1 MKTVSKYFFLAVA
14 ACLSLTACEDMMDLQ
29 PEGATK
35 TDVLKQDAYNKIPA
49 NAAAEI
55 NAIYAQ
61 MIELAAG
68 SGNTSNHNDFGI
80 ASCMML
86 LESEGQDWIGPNTG
100 YNWFAYS
107 DFYARNYNAA
117 VNLLMWNTYYKTIAA
132 CNMVCA
138 STDPETT
145 NPDLMANLGQARA
158 VRAYC
163 YSILA
168 QLYQFTYNA
177 ENASKPCVPIVHESL
192 TAEQQAANPRASL
205 QEVYDFIMADLNYAI
220 PALEGWARADKAAAD
235 QAVAYGLRARVN
247 MLLGNYADAA
257 EDAKM
262 AIQVSGAQPYTLADV
277 SKPTFCH
284 AEHNSVI
291 WANMIVESNDVVQ
304 TGIINWPSHM
314 SSLYTDGYTGTG
326 TYREIC
332 SDLYSKIS
340 PTDVR
345 KGWWLNE
352 NLESPLLDHP
362 AYAGWKGNGVPY
374 ANVKFGVPDDD
385 MVNQVA
391 DGDWTLMRYE
401 EMILIQA
408 EGLARSNQEAAA
420 KALLEGWVK
429 ANRDANYTCR
439 ASDEAGLVEEIW
451 MQRRIELWGEGFAW
465 FDLNRLEKPI
475 IRTTSS
481 NWPEAWIVDVD
492 AHHECRIWTLPDREI
507 QNNDGIDESDNN
519 PVGDPF

>member
-14 ACLSLTACEDMMDLQ
+14 ACLSLTACESMMDLQ

-35 TDVLKQDAYNKIPA
+35 TDALKQDAYNKIPA

-61 MIELAAG
+61 MIALYAG
-68 SGNTSNHNDFGI
+68 GTSNHNDFGV

-100 YNWFAYS
+100 YNWFGYA

-220 PALEGWARADKAAAD
+220 PALKGWARADKGAAD

-257 EDAKM
+257 EDAAM
-262 AIQVSGAQPYTLADV
+262 ALQVSGAQPYTLADV

-314 SSLYTDGYTGTG
+314 SSLYTDGYTGVG
-326 TYREIC
+326 TYREIS

-374 ANVKFGVPDDD
+374 ANVKFGVPNDN
-385 MVNQVA
+385 MVNLVA
-391 DGDWTLMRYE
+391 DADWTLMRYE
-401 EMILIQA
+401 EMLLIQA

-429 ANRDANYTCR
+429 ANRDANYTCK

-492 AHHECRIWTLPDREI
+492 AHHDCRIWTLPDREI

-519 PVGDPF
+519 PVGNPF

>member
-14 ACLSLTACEDMMDLQ
+14 ACLSLTACESMMDLQ

-35 TDVLKQDAYNKIPA
+35 TDALKQDAYNKIPA

-61 MIELAAG
+61 MIALYAG
-68 SGNTSNHNDFGI
+68 GTTGHNDFGV
-80 ASCMML
+80 ASCMMI

-107 DFYARNYNAA
+107 DFYARNYNAT
-117 VNLLMWNTYYKTIAA
+117 VNLVMWNTYYKTIAA

-205 QEVYDFIMADLNYAI
+205 QEVYDFIMADLNYAVA
-220 PALEGWARADKAAAD
+220 ALDGWARADKAAAD

-257 EDAKM
+257 EDAAM
-262 AIQVSGAQPYTLADV
+262 ALQVSGAQPYTLADV

-314 SSLYTDGYTGTG
+314 SSLYTDGYTGVG
-326 TYREIC
+326 TYREIS

-374 ANVKFGVPDDD
+374 ANVKFGVPNDN
-385 MVNQVA
+385 MVNLVA
-391 DGDWTLMRYE
+391 DADWTLMRYE
-401 EMILIQA
+401 EMLLIQA

-429 ANRDANYTCR
+429 ANRDANYTCK

-492 AHHECRIWTLPDREI
+492 AHHDCRIWTLPDREI

>member
-14 ACLSLTACEDMMDLQ
+14 ACLSLTACESMMDLQ

-35 TDVLKQDAYNKIPA
+35 TDALKQDAYNKIPA

-61 MIELAAG
+61 MIALYAG
-68 SGNTSNHNDFGI
+68 GTSNHNDFGV

-100 YNWFAYS
+100 YNWFGYA

-220 PALEGWARADKAAAD
+220 PALGGWARADKGAAD

-314 SSLYTDGYTGTG
+314 SSLYTDGYTGVG
-326 TYREIC
+326 TYREIS

-385 MVNQVA
+385 MVNLVA
-391 DGDWTLMRYE
+391 DADWTLMRYE
-401 EMILIQA
+401 EMLLIQA

-519 PVGDPF
+519 PVGNPF

>member
-14 ACLSLTACEDMMDLQ
+14 ACLSLTACESMMDLQ

-35 TDVLKQDAYNKIPA
+35 TDALKQDAYNKIPA

-61 MIELAAG
+61 MIALYAG
-68 SGNTSNHNDFGI
+68 GTTGHNDFGV
-80 ASCMML
+80 ASCMMI

-107 DFYARNYNAA
+107 DFYARNYNAT
-117 VNLLMWNTYYKTIAA
+117 VNLVMWNTYYKTIAA

-205 QEVYDFIMADLNYAI
+205 QEVYDFIMADLNYAVA
-220 PALEGWARADKAAAD
+220 ALDGWARADKAAAD

-314 SSLYTDGYTGTG
+314 SSLYTDGYTGVG
-326 TYREIC
+326 TYREIS

-374 ANVKFGVPDDD
+374 ANVKFGVPNDN
-385 MVNQVA
+385 MVNLVA
-391 DGDWTLMRYE
+391 DADWTLMRYE
-401 EMILIQA
+401 EMLLIQA

-429 ANRDANYTCR
+429 ANRDANYTCK

-481 NWPEAWIVDVD
+481 NWPAAWIVDVD
-492 AHHECRIWTLPDREI
+492 AHHDCRIWTLPDREI

>member
-14 ACLSLTACEDMMDLQ
+14 ACLSLTACESMMDLQ

-35 TDVLKQDAYNKIPA
+35 TDALKQDAYNKIPA

-61 MIELAAG
+61 MIALYAG
-68 SGNTSNHNDFGI
+68 GTTGHNDFGV
-80 ASCMML
+80 ASCMMI

-107 DFYARNYNAA
+107 DFYARNYNDT

-220 PALEGWARADKAAAD
+220 PALGGWARADKGAAD

-314 SSLYTDGYTGTG
+314 SSLYTDGYTGVG
-326 TYREIC
+326 TYREIS

-385 MVNQVA
+385 TNNLVA
-391 DGDWTLMRYE
+391 DADWTLMRYE
-401 EMILIQA
+401 EMLLIQA

-429 ANRDANYTCR
+429 ANRDANYTCK

-481 NWPEAWIVDVD
+481 NWPAAWIVDVD
-492 AHHECRIWTLPDREI
+492 AHHDCRIWTLPDREI

>member
-1 MKTVSKYFFLAVA
+1 MKTVSKYFLLAVA
-14 ACLSLTACEDMMDLQ
+14 ACLSLTACESMMDLH

-35 TDVLKQDAYNKIPA
+35 TDELKQDAYNKIPA

-61 MIELAAG
+61 MIALYAG
-68 SGNTSNHNDFGI
+68 GTSNHNDFGV

-107 DFYARNYNAA
+107 DFYARNYNAT

-314 SSLYTDGYTGTG
+314 SSLYTDGYTGVG

-385 MVNQVA
+385 MVNLVA
-391 DGDWTLMRYE
+391 DADWTLMRYE

>member
-14 ACLSLTACEDMMDLQ
+14 ACLSLTACESMMNLQ

-35 TDVLKQDAYNKIPA
+35 TDALKQDAYNKIPA

-61 MIELAAG
+61 MIALYAG
-68 SGNTSNHNDFGI
+68 GTTGHNDFGV
-80 ASCMML
+80 ASCMMI

-107 DFYARNYNAA
+107 DFYARNYNAT
-117 VNLLMWNTYYKTIAA
+117 VNLVMWNTYYKTIAA

-205 QEVYDFIMADLNYAI
+205 QEVYDFIMADLNYAVA
-220 PALEGWARADKAAAD
+220 ALDGWARADKAAAD

-314 SSLYTDGYTGTG
+314 SSLYKDGYTGVG
-326 TYREIC
+326 TYREIS

-374 ANVKFGVPDDD
+374 ANVKFGVPNDN
-385 MVNQVA
+385 MVNLVA
-391 DGDWTLMRYE
+391 DADWTLMRYE
-401 EMILIQA
+401 EMLLIQA

-429 ANRDANYTCR
+429 ANRDANYTCK

-492 AHHECRIWTLPDREI
+492 AHHDCRIWTLPDREI

>member
-14 ACLSLTACEDMMDLQ
+14 ACLSLTACESMMDLH

-35 TDVLKQDAYNKIPA
+35 TDELKQDAYNKIPA

-61 MIELAAG
+61 MIELYAG
-68 SGNTSNHNDFGI
+68 GTTGHNDFGV

-107 DFYARNYNAA
+107 DFYARNYNAT

-314 SSLYTDGYTGTG
+314 SSLYTDGYTGVG

-385 MVNQVA
+385 MVNLVA
-391 DGDWTLMRYE
+391 DADWTLMRYE

>member
-14 ACLSLTACEDMMDLQ
+14 ACLSLTACESMMDLQ

-35 TDVLKQDAYNKIPA
+35 TDELKQDAYNKIPA

-61 MIELAAG
+61 MIALYAG
-68 SGNTSNHNDFGI
+68 GTSGHNDFGV

-107 DFYARNYNAA
+107 DFYARNYNAT

-205 QEVYDFIMADLNYAI
+205 QEVYDFIMADLNYAVA
-220 PALEGWARADKAAAD
+220 ALDGWARADKAAAD

-314 SSLYTDGYTGTG
+314 SSLYKDGYTGVG
-326 TYREIC
+326 TYREIS
-332 SDLYSKIS
+332 SDLYTKIS

-345 KGWWLNE
+345 KGWWLDE

-385 MVNQVA
+385 MVNLVA
-391 DGDWTLMRYE
+391 DADWTLMRYE
-401 EMILIQA
+401 EMLLIQA

-429 ANRDANYTCR
+429 ANRDANYTCK

-481 NWPEAWIVDVD
+481 NWPAAWIVDVD
-492 AHHECRIWTLPDREI
+492 AHHDCRIWTLPDREI

>member
-14 ACLSLTACEDMMDLQ
+14 ACLSLTACESMMDLQ

-35 TDVLKQDAYNKIPA
+35 TDALKQDAYNKIPA

-61 MIELAAG
+61 MIALYAG
-68 SGNTSNHNDFGI
+68 GTSNHNDFGV

-100 YNWFAYS
+100 YNWFGYA

-220 PALEGWARADKAAAD
+220 PALKGWARADKGAAD

-257 EDAKM
+257 EDAAM
-262 AIQVSGAQPYTLADV
+262 ALQVSGAQPYTLADV

-314 SSLYTDGYTGTG
+314 SSLYTDGYT
-326 TYREIC
+326 
-332 SDLYSKIS
+332 D
-340 PTDVR
+340 R
-345 KGWWLNE
+345 K
-352 NLESPLLDHP
+352 S
-362 AYAGWKGNGVPY
+362 V
-374 ANVKFGVPDDD
+374 V
-385 MVNQVA
+385 
-391 DGDWTLMRYE
+391 
-401 EMILIQA
+401 
-408 EGLARSNQEAAA
+408 
-420 KALLEGWVK
+420 
-429 ANRDANYTCR
+429 
-439 ASDEAGLVEEIW
+439 
-451 MQRRIELWGEGFAW
+451 
-465 FDLNRLEKPI
+465 
-475 IRTTSS
+475 
-481 NWPEAWIVDVD
+481 
-492 AHHECRIWTLPDREI
+492 
-507 QNNDGIDESDNN
+507 
-519 PVGDPF
+519 

>member
-14 ACLSLTACEDMMDLQ
+14 ACLSLTACESMMDLH

-35 TDVLKQDAYNKIPA
+35 TDELKQDAYNKIPA

-61 MIELAAG
+61 MIALYAG
-68 SGNTSNHNDFGI
+68 GTSNHNDFGV

-100 YNWFAYS
+100 YNWFGYA

-314 SSLYTDGYTGTG
+314 SSLYTDGYTGAG
-326 TYREIC
+326 TYREIS
-332 SDLYSKIS
+332 SDLYTKIS

>member
-14 ACLSLTACEDMMDLQ
+14 ACLSLTACESMMDLQ

-35 TDVLKQDAYNKIPA
+35 TDALKQDAYNKIPA

-61 MIELAAG
+61 MIALYAG
-68 SGNTSNHNDFGI
+68 GTSNHNDFGV

-100 YNWFAYS
+100 YNWFGYA

-220 PALEGWARADKAAAD
+220 PALGGWARADKGAAD

-314 SSLYTDGYTGTG
+314 SSLYTDGYTGVG
-326 TYREIC
+326 TYREIS

-385 MVNQVA
+385 MNNLVA
-391 DGDWTLMRYE
+391 DADWTLMRYE
-401 EMILIQA
+401 EMLLIQA

-429 ANRDANYTCR
+429 ANRDANYTCK

-492 AHHECRIWTLPDREI
+492 AHHDCRIWTLPDREI

-519 PVGDPF
+519 PVGNPF

>member
-35 TDVLKQDAYNKIPA
+35 TDALKQDAYNKIPA

-61 MIELAAG
+61 MIALYAG
-68 SGNTSNHNDFGI
+68 GTTGHNDFGV
-80 ASCMML
+80 ASCMMI

-107 DFYARNYNAA
+107 DFYARNYNAT
-117 VNLLMWNTYYKTIAA
+117 VNLVMWNTYYKTIAA

-205 QEVYDFIMADLNYAI
+205 QEVYDFIMADLNYAVA
-220 PALEGWARADKAAAD
+220 ALDGWARADKAAAD

-314 SSLYTDGYTGTG
+314 SSLYKDGYTGVG
-326 TYREIC
+326 TYREIS

-374 ANVKFGVPDDD
+374 ANVKFGVPNDN
-385 MVNQVA
+385 MVNLVA
-391 DGDWTLMRYE
+391 DADWTLMRYE
-401 EMILIQA
+401 EMLLIQA

-429 ANRDANYTCR
+429 ANRDANYTCK

-492 AHHECRIWTLPDREI
+492 AHHDCRIWTLPDREI

-519 PVGDPF
+519 PVGNPF

>member
-1 MKTVSKYFFLAVA
+1 
-14 ACLSLTACEDMMDLQ
+14 MMDLQ

-35 TDVLKQDAYNKIPA
+35 TDALKQDAYNKIPA

-61 MIELAAG
+61 MIALYAG
-68 SGNTSNHNDFGI
+68 GTSNHNDFGV

-100 YNWFAYS
+100 YNWFGYA

-314 SSLYTDGYTGTG
+314 SSLYTDGYTGVG

-385 MVNQVA
+385 MVNLVA
-391 DGDWTLMRYE
+391 DADWTLMRYE

-492 AHHECRIWTLPDREI
+492 AHHDCRIWTLPDREI
-507 QNNDGIDESDNN
+507 QNNDGISEADNN
-519 PVGDPF
+519 PVGDPFK

>member
-14 ACLSLTACEDMMDLQ
+14 ACLSLTACESMMDLQ

-35 TDVLKQDAYNKIPA
+35 TDALKQDAYNKIPA

-61 MIELAAG
+61 MIALYAG
-68 SGNTSNHNDFGI
+68 GTSGHNDFGV

-107 DFYARNYNAA
+107 DFYARNYNAT

-220 PALEGWARADKAAAD
+220 PALAGWARADKGAAD

-262 AIQVSGAQPYTLADV
+262 ALQVSGAQPYTLADV

-314 SSLYTDGYTGTG
+314 SSLYTDGYTGVG
-326 TYREIC
+326 TYREIS

-362 AYAGWKGNGVPY
+362 AYAGWKGKGVPY

-385 MVNQVA
+385 TNNLVA
-391 DGDWTLMRYE
+391 DADWTLMRYE
-401 EMILIQA
+401 EMLLIQA

-429 ANRDANYTCR
+429 ANRDANYTCK

-481 NWPEAWIVDVD
+481 NWPAAWIVDVD
-492 AHHECRIWTLPDREI
+492 AHHDCRIWTLPDRAI

>member
-14 ACLSLTACEDMMDLQ
+14 ACLSLTACESMMDLQ

-35 TDVLKQDAYNKIPA
+35 TDALKQDAYNKIPA

-61 MIELAAG
+61 MIALYAG
-68 SGNTSNHNDFGI
+68 GTSNHNDFGV

-100 YNWFAYS
+100 YNWFGYA

-205 QEVYDFIMADLNYAI
+205 QEVYDFIMADLNYAVA
-220 PALEGWARADKAAAD
+220 ALDGWARADKAAAD

-345 KGWWLNE
+345 KGWWLDE

-374 ANVKFGVPDDD
+374 ANVKFGVPNDD

-519 PVGDPF
+519 PVGNPF

>member
-14 ACLSLTACEDMMDLQ
+14 ACLSLTACESMMDLH

-35 TDVLKQDAYNKIPA
+35 TDALKQDAYNKIPA

-61 MIELAAG
+61 MIALYAG
-68 SGNTSNHNDFGI
+68 GTTGHNDFGV

-107 DFYARNYNAA
+107 DFYARNYNAT

-314 SSLYTDGYTGTG
+314 SSLYKDGYTGVG
-326 TYREIC
+326 TYREIS

-385 MVNQVA
+385 MNNLVA
-391 DGDWTLMRYE
+391 DADWTLMRYE
-401 EMILIQA
+401 EMLLIQA

-429 ANRDANYTCR
+429 ANRDANYTCK

-492 AHHECRIWTLPDREI
+492 AHHDCRIWTLPDREI

>member
-14 ACLSLTACEDMMDLQ
+14 ACLSLTACESMMDLQ

-35 TDVLKQDAYNKIPA
+35 TDALKQDAYNKIPA

-61 MIELAAG
+61 MIALYAG
-68 SGNTSNHNDFGI
+68 GTSNHNDFGV

-100 YNWFAYS
+100 YNWFGYA

-220 PALEGWARADKAAAD
+220 PALDGWARADKAAAD

-314 SSLYTDGYTGTG
+314 SSLYTDGYTGVG

-385 MVNQVA
+385 MVNLVA
-391 DGDWTLMRYE
+391 DADWTLMRYE

>member
-14 ACLSLTACEDMMDLQ
+14 ACLSLTACESMMDLQ

-35 TDVLKQDAYNKIPA
+35 TDALKQDAYNKIPA

-61 MIELAAG
+61 MIALYAG
-68 SGNTSNHNDFGI
+68 GTTGHNDFGV

-100 YNWFAYS
+100 YNWFGYA

-220 PALEGWARADKAAAD
+220 PAMEGWARADKAAAD

-314 SSLYTDGYTGTG
+314 SSLYTDGYTGVG
-326 TYREIC
+326 TYREIS

-345 KGWWLNE
+345 KGWWLDE

-385 MVNQVA
+385 MVNLVA
-391 DGDWTLMRYE
+391 DADWTMMRYE

-429 ANRDANYTCR
+429 ANRDANYTCK

-492 AHHECRIWTLPDREI
+492 AHHDCRIWTLPDREI

-519 PVGDPF
+519 PVGNPF

>member
-14 ACLSLTACEDMMDLQ
+14 ACLSLTACESMMDLQ

-35 TDVLKQDAYNKIPA
+35 TDALKQDAYNKIPA

-61 MIELAAG
+61 MIALYAG
-68 SGNTSNHNDFGI
+68 GTTGHNDFGV

-100 YNWFAYS
+100 YNWFGYA

-220 PALEGWARADKAAAD
+220 PALGGWARADKGAAD

-314 SSLYTDGYTGTG
+314 SSLYTDGYTGVG
-326 TYREIC
+326 TYREIS

-385 MVNQVA
+385 MVNLVA
-391 DGDWTLMRYE
+391 DADWTLMRYE

-481 NWPEAWIVDVD
+481 NWPAAWIVDVD
-492 AHHECRIWTLPDREI
+492 AHHDCRIWTLPDREI

>member
-14 ACLSLTACEDMMDLQ
+14 ACLSLTACESMMDLQ

-35 TDVLKQDAYNKIPA
+35 TDALKQDAYNKIPA

-61 MIELAAG
+61 MIALYAG
-68 SGNTSNHNDFGI
+68 GTSNHNDFGV

-100 YNWFAYS
+100 YNWFGYA

-220 PALEGWARADKAAAD
+220 PALKGWARADKGAAD

-374 ANVKFGVPDDD
+374 ANVKFGVPNDD

-519 PVGDPF
+519 PVGNPF

>member
-14 ACLSLTACEDMMDLQ
+14 ACLSLTACESMMDLQ

-35 TDVLKQDAYNKIPA
+35 TDALKQDAYNKIPA

-61 MIELAAG
+61 MIALYAG
-68 SGNTSNHNDFGI
+68 GTSGHNDFGV
-80 ASCMML
+80 AACMML

-107 DFYARNYNAA
+107 DFYARNYNAT
-117 VNLLMWNTYYKTIAA
+117 VNLVMWNTYYKTIAA

-205 QEVYDFIMADLNYAI
+205 QEVYDFIMADLNYAVA
-220 PALEGWARADKAAAD
+220 ALDGWARADKAAAD

-314 SSLYTDGYTGTG
+314 SSLYKDGYTGVG
-326 TYREIC
+326 TYREIS

-362 AYAGWKGNGVPY
+362 AYASWKGNGVPY
-374 ANVKFGVPDDD
+374 ANVKFGVPNDN
-385 MVNQVA
+385 MVNLVA
-391 DGDWTLMRYE
+391 DADWTLMRYE
-401 EMILIQA
+401 EMLLIQA

-429 ANRDANYTCR
+429 ANRDANYTCK

-492 AHHECRIWTLPDREI
+492 AHHDCRIWTLPDREI

>member
-14 ACLSLTACEDMMDLQ
+14 ACLSLTACESMMDLQ

-35 TDVLKQDAYNKIPA
+35 TDALKQDAYNKIPA

-61 MIELAAG
+61 MIALYAG
-68 SGNTSNHNDFGI
+68 GTSNHNDFGV

-100 YNWFAYS
+100 YNWFGYA

-205 QEVYDFIMADLNYAI
+205 QEVYDFIMADLNYAVA
-220 PALEGWARADKAAAD
+220 ALDGWARADKAAAD

-314 SSLYTDGYTGTG
+314 SSLYTDGYTGVG
-326 TYREIC
+326 TYREIS

-385 MVNQVA
+385 MVNLVA
-391 DGDWTLMRYE
+391 DADWTLMRYE
-401 EMILIQA
+401 EMLLIQA

-519 PVGDPF
+519 PVGNPF

>member
-1 MKTVSKYFFLAVA
+1 
-14 ACLSLTACEDMMDLQ
+14 MMDLQ

-35 TDVLKQDAYNKIPA
+35 TDALKQDAYNKIPA

-61 MIELAAG
+61 MIALYAG
-68 SGNTSNHNDFGI
+68 GTSNHNDFGV

-100 YNWFAYS
+100 YNWFGYA

-257 EDAKM
+257 EDAAM
-262 AIQVSGAQPYTLADV
+262 ALQVSGAQPYTLADV

-314 SSLYTDGYTGTG
+314 SSLYTDGYTGVG

-385 MVNQVA
+385 MVNLVA
-391 DGDWTLMRYE
+391 DADWTLMRYE

-492 AHHECRIWTLPDREI
+492 AHHDCRIWTLPDREI

-519 PVGDPF
+519 PVGNPF

>member
-14 ACLSLTACEDMMDLQ
+14 ACLSLTACESMMDLH

-35 TDVLKQDAYNKIPA
+35 TDELKQDAYNKIPA

-61 MIELAAG
+61 MIALYAG
-68 SGNTSNHNDFGI
+68 GTSNHNDFGV

-100 YNWFAYS
+100 YNWFGYA

-362 AYAGWKGNGVPY
+362 AYAGWKGQGVPY

-492 AHHECRIWTLPDREI
+492 AHHDCRIWTLPDREI

-519 PVGDPF
+519 PVGNPF

>member
-14 ACLSLTACEDMMDLQ
+14 ACLSLTACESMMDLQ

-35 TDVLKQDAYNKIPA
+35 TDALKQDAYNKIPA

-61 MIELAAG
+61 MIALYAG
-68 SGNTSNHNDFGI
+68 GTSNHNDFGV

-100 YNWFAYS
+100 YNWFGYA

-220 PALEGWARADKAAAD
+220 PALGGWARADKGAAD

-314 SSLYTDGYTGTG
+314 SSLYTDGYTGVG
-326 TYREIC
+326 TYREIS

-385 MVNQVA
+385 MVNLVA
-391 DGDWTLMRYE
+391 DADWTLMRYE
-401 EMILIQA
+401 EMLLIQA

-492 AHHECRIWTLPDREI
+492 AHHDCRIWTLPDREI

>member
-14 ACLSLTACEDMMDLQ
+14 ACLSLTACESMMDLQ

-35 TDVLKQDAYNKIPA
+35 TDELKQDAYNKIPA

-61 MIELAAG
+61 MIELYAG
-68 SGNTSNHNDFGI
+68 GTTGHNDFGV

-107 DFYARNYNAA
+107 DFYARNYNAT

-314 SSLYTDGYTGTG
+314 SSLYTDGYTGVG

>member
-14 ACLSLTACEDMMDLQ
+14 ACLSLTACESMMDLQ

-35 TDVLKQDAYNKIPA
+35 TDALKQDAYNKIPA

-61 MIELAAG
+61 MIALYAG
-68 SGNTSNHNDFGI
+68 GTSNHNDFGV

-100 YNWFAYS
+100 YNWFGYA

-205 QEVYDFIMADLNYAI
+205 QEVYDFIMADLNYAVA
-220 PALEGWARADKAAAD
+220 ALDGWARADKAAAD

-314 SSLYTDGYTGTG
+314 SSLYTDGYTGVG
-326 TYREIC
+326 TYREIS

-385 MVNQVA
+385 MNNLVA
-391 DGDWTLMRYE
+391 DADWTLMRYE
-401 EMILIQA
+401 EMLLIQA

-429 ANRDANYTCR
+429 ANRDANYTCK

-492 AHHECRIWTLPDREI
+492 AHHDCRIWTLPDREI

-519 PVGDPF
+519 PVGNPF

>member
-35 TDVLKQDAYNKIPA
+35 TDALKQDAYNKIPA

-61 MIELAAG
+61 MIALYAG
-68 SGNTSNHNDFGI
+68 GTSNHNDFGI

-86 LESEGQDWIGPNTG
+86 LESEGQDWVGPNTG
-100 YNWFAYS
+100 YNWFGYS
-107 DFYARNYNAA
+107 DFFARNYNSA
-117 VNLLMWNTYYKTIAA
+117 VSLMMWNTYYKTIAA
-132 CNMVCA
+132 CNNVCA
-138 STDPETT
+138 STDPETE

-163 YSILA
+163 YTVLA
-168 QLYQFTYNA
+168 QLYQFPYSEATKNL
-177 ENASKPCVPIVHESL
+177 PCVPIVVENMS
-192 TAEQQAANPRASL
+192 AERQAANPRATV
-205 QEVYDFIMADLNYAI
+205 QEVYDLIMSDLNYAVT
-220 PALEGWARADKAAAD
+220 ALEGWSRADKGAAD
-235 QAVAYGLRARVN
+235 QAVAYGLRARAN
-247 MLLGNYADAA
+247 MLLGNYAEAA
-257 EDAKM
+257 EDAAA
-262 AIQVSGAQPYTLADV
+262 AIQVSGAQPYTLAEV

-284 AEHNSVI
+284 AEANSVI

-314 SSLYTDGYTGTG
+314 SSLYTDGYTGVG
-326 TYREIC
+326 TYREI
-332 SDLYSKIS
+332 SSELYSKIS

-345 KGWWLNE
+345 KGWWLDE
-352 NLESPLLDHP
+352 NLNSPLLYGN
-362 AYAGWKGNGVPY
+362 AYEVWLGNGVPY

-385 MVNQVA
+385 MMNLVA
-391 DGDWTLMRYE
+391 DADWTLMRYE
-401 EMILIQA
+401 EMLLIQA
-408 EGLARSNQEAAA
+408 EGLARAGQTGEA

-429 ANRDANYTCR
+429 ANRDANYVCK

-465 FDLNRLEKPI
+465 FDLNRLHKPI
-475 IRTTSS
+475 IRTTST
-481 NWPEAWIVDVD
+481 NWPAAWIVDVAAD
-492 AHHECRIWTLPDREI
+492 HACRIWTLPDREI
-507 QNNDGIDESDNN
+507 QNNDGIDEKDNN
-519 PVGDPF
+519 PVGNPF

>member
-14 ACLSLTACEDMMDLQ
+14 ACLSLTACESMMDLQ

-35 TDVLKQDAYNKIPA
+35 TDALKQDAYNKIPA

-61 MIELAAG
+61 MIALYAG
-68 SGNTSNHNDFGI
+68 GTSNHNDFGV

-100 YNWFAYS
+100 YNWFGYA

-314 SSLYTDGYTGTG
+314 SSLYTDGYTGVG
-326 TYREIC
+326 TYREIS

-374 ANVKFGVPDDD
+374 ANVKFGVPNDN
-385 MVNQVA
+385 MVNLVA
-391 DGDWTLMRYE
+391 DADWTLMRYE
-401 EMILIQA
+401 EMLLIQA

-429 ANRDANYTCR
+429 ANRDANYTCK

-492 AHHECRIWTLPDREI
+492 AHHDCRIWTLPDREI

-519 PVGDPF
+519 PVGNPF

>member
-14 ACLSLTACEDMMDLQ
+14 ACLSLTACESMMDLQ

-35 TDVLKQDAYNKIPA
+35 TDELKQDAYNKIPA

-61 MIELAAG
+61 MIALYAG
-68 SGNTSNHNDFGI
+68 GTSGHNDFGV

-107 DFYARNYNAA
+107 DFYARNYNAT

-205 QEVYDFIMADLNYAI
+205 QEVYDFIMADLNYAVA
-220 PALEGWARADKAAAD
+220 ALDGWARADKAAAD

-314 SSLYTDGYTGTG
+314 SSLYKDGYTGVG
-326 TYREIC
+326 TYREIS

-345 KGWWLNE
+345 KGWWLDE

-385 MVNQVA
+385 MVNLVA
-391 DGDWTLMRYE
+391 DADWTLMRYE
-401 EMILIQA
+401 EMLRIQA

-429 ANRDANYTCR
+429 ANRDANYTCK

-481 NWPEAWIVDVD
+481 NWPAAWIVDVD
-492 AHHECRIWTLPDREI
+492 AHHDCRIWTLPDREI

>member
-14 ACLSLTACEDMMDLQ
+14 ACLSLTACESMMDLQ

-35 TDVLKQDAYNKIPA
+35 TDALKQDAYNKIPA

-61 MIELAAG
+61 MIALYAG
-68 SGNTSNHNDFGI
+68 GTTGHNDFGV
-80 ASCMML
+80 ASCMMI

-107 DFYARNYNAA
+107 DFYARNYNAT
-117 VNLLMWNTYYKTIAA
+117 VNLVMWNTYYKTIAA

-205 QEVYDFIMADLNYAI
+205 QEVYDFIMADLNYAVA
-220 PALEGWARADKAAAD
+220 ALDGWARADKAAAD

-314 SSLYTDGYTGTG
+314 SSLYKDGYTGVG
-326 TYREIC
+326 TYREIS

-374 ANVKFGVPDDD
+374 ANVKFGVPNDN
-385 MVNQVA
+385 MVNLVA
-391 DGDWTLMRYE
+391 DADWTLMRYE
-401 EMILIQA
+401 EMLLIQA

-429 ANRDANYTCR
+429 ANRDANYTCK

-492 AHHECRIWTLPDREI
+492 AHHDCRIWTLPDREI

>member
-14 ACLSLTACEDMMDLQ
+14 ACLSLTACESMMDLQ

-35 TDVLKQDAYNKIPA
+35 TDALKQDAYNKIPA

-61 MIELAAG
+61 MIALYAG
-68 SGNTSNHNDFGI
+68 GTTGHNDFGV

-107 DFYARNYNAA
+107 DFYARNYNAT

-220 PALEGWARADKAAAD
+220 PALGGWARADKGAAD

-314 SSLYTDGYTGTG
+314 SSLYTDGYTGVG
-326 TYREIC
+326 TYREIS

-340 PTDVR
+340 PTDVH

-385 MVNQVA
+385 MNNLVA
-391 DGDWTLMRYE
+391 DADWTLMRYE
-401 EMILIQA
+401 EMLLIQA

-429 ANRDANYTCR
+429 ANRDANYTCK

-481 NWPEAWIVDVD
+481 NWPAAWIVDVD
-492 AHHECRIWTLPDREI
+492 AHHDCRIWTLPDREI

>member
-14 ACLSLTACEDMMDLQ
+14 ACLSLTACESMMDLQ

-35 TDVLKQDAYNKIPA
+35 TDALKQDAYNKIPA

-61 MIELAAG
+61 MIALYAG
-68 SGNTSNHNDFGI
+68 GTSGHNDFGV
-80 ASCMML
+80 AACMML

-107 DFYARNYNAA
+107 DFYARNYNAT
-117 VNLLMWNTYYKTIAA
+117 VNVVMWNTYYKTIAA

-205 QEVYDFIMADLNYAI
+205 QEVYDFIMADLNYAVA
-220 PALEGWARADKAAAD
+220 ALDGWARADKAAAD

-314 SSLYTDGYTGTG
+314 SSLYKDGYTGVG
-326 TYREIC
+326 TYREIS

-374 ANVKFGVPDDD
+374 ANVKFGVPNDN
-385 MVNQVA
+385 MVNLVA
-391 DGDWTLMRYE
+391 DADWTLMRYE
-401 EMILIQA
+401 EMLLIQA

-429 ANRDANYTCR
+429 ANRDANYTCK

-492 AHHECRIWTLPDREI
+492 AHHDCRIWTLPDREI

>member
-14 ACLSLTACEDMMDLQ
+14 ACLSLTACESMMDLQ

-35 TDVLKQDAYNKIPA
+35 TDALKQDAYNKIPA

-61 MIELAAG
+61 MIALYAG
-68 SGNTSNHNDFGI
+68 GTSNHNDFGV

-100 YNWFAYS
+100 YNWFGYA

-220 PALEGWARADKAAAD
+220 PALGGWARADKGAAD

-314 SSLYTDGYTGTG
+314 SSLYTDGYTGVG
-326 TYREIC
+326 TYREIS

-385 MVNQVA
+385 MVNLVA
-391 DGDWTLMRYE
+391 DADWTLMRYE
-401 EMILIQA
+401 EMLLIQA

-429 ANRDANYTCR
+429 ANRDANYTCK

-519 PVGDPF
+519 PVGNPF

>member
-14 ACLSLTACEDMMDLQ
+14 ACLSLTACESMMDLQ

-35 TDVLKQDAYNKIPA
+35 TDALKQDAYNKIPA

-61 MIELAAG
+61 MIALYAG
-68 SGNTSNHNDFGI
+68 GTSNHNDFGV

-100 YNWFAYS
+100 YNWFAYA

-117 VNLLMWNTYYKTIAA
+117 VNLQMWNTYYKTIAA

-314 SSLYTDGYTGTG
+314 SSLYTDGYTGVG
-326 TYREIC
+326 TYREIS

-385 MVNQVA
+385 MNNLVA
-391 DGDWTLMRYE
+391 DADWTLMRYE

-429 ANRDANYTCR
+429 ANRDANYTCK

-481 NWPEAWIVDVD
+481 NWPAAWIVDVD
-492 AHHECRIWTLPDREI
+492 AHHDCRIWTLPDREI